1 MAIGRISGQL
11 LKDDLAR
18 SGKNLAFDTNL
29 LYLDVVQRRIG
40 VNTTTPSHDVQVSGT
55 TRTTNLITD
64 TTATIAS
71 ITLSGNTITTTS
83 NTLNLVPNAA
93 NAVVVQAK
101 LQVDNLELTS
111 NNINALGGNTS
122 INIRPNGTGQTN
134 IYSNVL
140 VNGNL
145 HATGSITADGNLTL
159 GDGNT
164 DSITFNADITS
175 DIRPDLN
182 NTYNLGSSTNRWL
195 NLYTKNLNTNTFTTG
210 SVVAAGINLVLT
222 QGKTWYVAVNGNDSK
237 SGTHQNDPFLTLVK
251 ALSVAQAGDTIFIYP
266 GTYAE
271 VFPMTVPAGVTVRG
285 AGIRSVTIQ
294 PTAGTR
300 NKDAFLLDGEVTIED
315 ITIANFEYD
324 AVGNTGYAFRL
335 KTGFRVNSRS
345 PYIRNIS
352 VITFGST
359 VRLGTNPPDDPR
371 GFLSGDAGRGAYF
384 SGHVANSLSKDV
396 SVLFHAVTFITPGVD
411 CIIVGNGVK
420 IEWLN
425 SFIYFANRGYLI
437 QTNLASAGG
446 QYGTAQVGLKIPA
459 GNRTGTWAAS
469 NILTYYDTNGVTVL
483 ATGTIASVSGDWVY
497 VTGYQPG
504 FATVTDRPG
513 KTVYPQGTAKL
524 STAIRKWGTASLI
537 LANTIGSGGAAAYAT
552 LGSTSDFAFGRGP
565 KTIAVNGNTVLSSVQ
580 SKFGGFSIALDGTG
594 DFLSVASNTDF
605 GFGTS
610 DFTIEGWF
618 WKNTA
623 TQMVLFD
630 TRTSGASQ
638 FSVYVESNAAGNLR
652 LFVNGSYVLTSSN
665 NMTTGAWNHVA
676 ISRAVGVTRFFI
688 NGAVSTNTYADTND
702 YGTTKPLVI
711 GATWAGG
718 TSVAGFVDEVRVSK
732 GVARYT
738 NTFTPAVAEFAPDP
752 STVLLIHGNTNITD
766 DVFENSDFTIEG
778 WIYSLSTGSRQFV
791 TDQRS
796 SLSTEIRPVL
806 SLNSSNILT
815 YGVAGTDVI
824 VGSTPLTTG
833 AWHHIAVTRSS
844 GTTRLYLNGLQQGSN
859 YSDSNEYLASPL
871 TIGARYDFTFGFNGY
886 IDDLRIVKGIAK
898 YTGTT
903 YTVPTQALTS
913 DIKTVLMLHFDGTNN
928 STLFPDDGISFQDLR
943 TSAGGTGNLITYAD
957 YTKFGAEIRSIGS
970 ANVYGNFGYVGDG
983 PGCIA
988 YLISQNFAY
997 IGSGRFSTN
1006 DVTQQIVANQIVKTN
1021 SAKIYYTSVDNQG
1034 DFRVGDFFE
1043 VNQRTGAVTFNGSSF
1058 NIPTSTSI
1066 VLTDGVNTTT
1076 IDATK
1081 VETGNLR
1088 ISGNTIESLTGDII
1102 LSPANGNIT
1111 ISSNKSFVVP
1121 KGTTAQR
1128 PSPADQ
1134 ASFRYNTTEN
1144 WFEGYTGTAWVPL
1157 GLITDSN
1164 RTTYVQADTVPGD
1177 KTISF
1182 FANSS
1187 LVATLND
1194 TAFTTNRIDV
1204 GNFTITSNTISAVTP
1219 NTDIQIQPSGTG
1231 GLIVSNLKITTSS
1244 ITNLTA
1250 GAITT
1255 LNPTGTGYV
1264 KIPGTNG
1271 VVIPSG
1277 TSSTRPA
1284 YAEVGMIRWNTELG
1298 QTEVFSGPGTGW
1310 VSVTGTTGAVNV
1322 ATANDI
1328 ALLQALIFG

>member
-18 SGKNLAFDTNL
+18 SGKNLSFDTNL
-29 LYLDVVQRRIG
+29 LYLDVVNRRVGI
-40 VNTTTPSHDVQVSGT
+40 NNTTPSHDVQVTGT
-55 TRTTNLITD
+55 TRTTNLITS
-64 TTATIAS
+64 TGAQIAD

-111 NNINALGGNTS
+111 NNINALGGNTD

-134 IYSNVL
+134 IYSNVE

-182 NTYNLGSSTNRWL
+182 NTYNLGSASNRWL
-195 NLYTKNLNTNTFTTG
+195 NLYTKNLDTNTLTTN
-210 SVVAAGINLVLT
+210 SVTANGINLVLT
-222 QGKTWYVAVNGNDSK
+222 QGKTWYIAVNGNDTK
-237 SGTHQNDPFLTLVK
+237 SGTHQNDPFLTLTK
-251 ALSVAQAGDTIFIYP
+251 ALSVAQPGDTIFIYP
-266 GTYAE
+266 GTYSE

-294 PTAGTR
+294 PTSGTR
-300 NKDAFLLDGEVTIED
+300 NKDAFLLDGETTIED

-324 AVGNTGYAFRL
+324 AVNNTGYAFRL
-335 KTGFRVNSRS
+335 KTGFKVTTRS
-345 PYIRNIS
+345 PYIRNVS

-359 VRLGTNPPDDPR
+359 VRLGTNPADDPR

-396 SVLFHAVTFITPGVD
+396 SVLFHAATFITPGVD
-411 CIIVGNGVK
+411 CITVSNGVK

-425 SFIYFANRGYLI
+425 SFIYFANRGYYI
-437 QTNLASAGG
+437 PTNLASAGG

-459 GNRTGTWAAS
+459 ANRTGTWAAT
-469 NILTYYDTNGVTVL
+469 NTLTYYDTDGTTVL

-497 VTGYQPG
+497 ITGYQQG
-504 FATVTDRPG
+504 FATVTDRTG
-513 KTVYPQGTAKL
+513 KTVYVQGDAKL
-524 STAIRKWGTASLI
+524 STAQK
-537 LANTIGSGGAAAYAT
+537 
-552 LGSTSDFAFGRGP
+552 
-565 KTIAVNGNTVLSSVQ
+565 
-580 SKFGGFSIALDGTG
+580 KFGVSSLVLDGTG
-594 DFLSVASNTDF
+594 DWINIASQPDFAFGTNDFCLEAQIYNGTTGVYQPIFEMRSVAVD
-605 GFGTS
+605 
-610 DFTIEGWF
+610 
-618 WKNTA
+618 TA
-623 TQMVLFD
+623 IFV
-630 TRTSGASQ
+630 G
-638 FSVYVESNAAGNLR
+638 
-652 LFVNGSYVLTSSN
+652 LFVNNTIYVYINGAIVIQSPSVVPSNTWTHIALARSGTSLKLFINGTQAGSTYTDTNNYPERALRIGNTYDGVSGYTGYIDEVRISTNIPRYTSNFAAPTQAFTSDLDTVLLLHFNGAN
-665 NMTTGAWNHVA
+665 NATVITDD
-676 ISRAVGVTRFFI
+676 GVTR
-688 NGAVSTNTYADTND
+688 
-702 YGTTKPLVI
+702 
-711 GATWAGG
+711 
-718 TSVAGFVDEVRVSK
+718 
-732 GVARYT
+732 
-738 NTFTPAVAEFAPDP
+738 
-752 STVLLIHGNTNITD
+752 
-766 DVFENSDFTIEG
+766 
-778 WIYSLSTGSRQFV
+778 
-791 TDQRS
+791 
-796 SLSTEIRPVL
+796 
-806 SLNSSNILT
+806 
-815 YGVAGTDVI
+815 
-824 VGSTPLTTG
+824 
-833 AWHHIAVTRSS
+833 
-844 GTTRLYLNGLQQGSN
+844 
-859 YSDSNEYLASPL
+859 
-871 TIGARYDFTFGFNGY
+871 
-886 IDDLRIVKGIAK
+886 
-898 YTGTT
+898 
-903 YTVPTQALTS
+903 
-913 DIKTVLMLHFDGTNN
+913 
-928 STLFPDDGISFQDLR
+928 QDLR
-943 TSAGGTGNLITYAD
+943 TSAGGTANQITYAD

-970 ANVYGNFGYVGDG
+970 ANVYGNYGYVGDG
-983 PGCIA
+983 AGCIA

-1006 DVTQQIVANQIVKTN
+1006 DPTQQITANQIVKTN

-1034 DFRVGDFFE
+1034 DFKVGDFFE
-1043 VNQRTGAVTFNGSSF
+1043 VNQKTGAVTFNGSSF

-1088 ISGNTIESLTGDII
+1088 ISGNTISSLTGDII
-1102 LSPANGNIT
+1102 LSPSNGNIT
-1111 ISSNKSFVVP
+1111 ISSNKSFVIP

-1164 RTTYVQADTVPGD
+1164 RTTYVQADTTPGD

-1182 FANSS
+1182 FANSN

-1194 TAFTTNRIDV
+1194 TAFTTNRVDV
-1204 GNFTITSNTISAVTP
+1204 GNFSITSNTISAVTP
-1219 NTDIQIQPSGTG
+1219 NTDIEIQPTGTG
-1231 GLIVSNLKITTSS
+1231 GLIVSNLKITTNS
-1244 ITNLTA
+1244 ITNLTS

-1255 LNPTGTGYV
+1255 LSPTGTGYV

-1277 TSSTRPA
+1277 TSSLRPA